1 MYLVHTGYWC
11 SSRSTVQVHSPMMDK
26 LIAGF
31 SRVARK
37 IDDAAQLAADFD
49 VLIRTAREA
58 STSLSAQDK
67 QRLLDLPEPEEQ
79 LKVIM
84 AAAAAPGTATRGS
97 KADLLLRAVQSPR
110 ELTDAEA
117 KLLSRRYWHDY
128 PTDDERAAAVAAH
141 ELFDGND
148 DAWRAAYNELQ
159 AVRASLYDDENE
171 AGALENGQ
179 KEASRRSRERAL
191 EAAVAEKEAK
201 CLRTMAL
208 AQPWVRRVWEEDGG
222 FESHRK
228 WGFAYFI
235 VPSVMEDE
243 KIADDYVNRAANVLE
258 YGRHAVACGDALD
271 RRWKYQ
277 RLDWPKGMPET
288 RLRAAGEN
296 VEASVRMLPIKKWS
310 DASLDGLD
318 DNAAPPREEPRLDP
332 GVFDEEIIATT
343 DRARLEI
350 VQNLRARF
358 TSIRDEGGLQPGVL
372 PNVFIVVDQDC
383 VNSTIGPTKGVV
395 DWMWV
400 WAVDPD
406 YKDDNPETNIPSSS
420 SEQVYR
426 GILRV
431 RLQQLVNNFYQLR
444 RFHEQDWPM
453 ERLWHMSRRS
463 RDHIFFSIH
472 EEELGQYTVA
482 RDIGSVIRAP
492 GRVLRDQHGAELR
505 LI

>member
-1 MYLVHTGYWC
+1 
-11 SSRSTVQVHSPMMDK
+11 MDK
-26 LIAGF
+26 LITGF

-49 VLIRTAREA
+49 TLIRTAREA
-58 STSLSAQDK
+58 PASLSAQDK

-79 LKVIM
+79 QNAIM
-84 AAAAAPGTATRGS
+84 AAAAAATTGTAGSS
-97 KADLLLRAVQSPR
+97 KADLLLRAVRSPR

-141 ELFDGND
+141 ELFDGDN
-148 DAWRAAYNELQ
+148 DAWMAAYNQLQ

-171 AGALENGQ
+171 AEALENGL
-179 KEASRRSRERAL
+179 KEASRRSRERAFGG
-191 EAAVAEKEAK
+191 AAAIADREAK

-222 FESHRK
+222 FGSHRK

-243 KIADDYVNRAANVLE
+243 RIADDYINRVANVLE
-258 YGRHAVACGDALD
+258 YGRRAVACGDALD
-271 RRWKYQ
+271 RRWKFQ
-277 RLDWPKGMPET
+277 RLDWPNGVPGI
-288 RLRAAGEN
+288 RLWAGGEN

-310 DASLDGLD
+310 DASPGGLG
-318 DNAAPPREEPRLDP
+318 DNAAPSREELRLNP
-332 GVFDEEIIATT
+332 EVFNGENIAAA

-358 TSIRDEGGLQPGVL
+358 ASIRNEGGLQPGVL

-383 VNSTIGPTKGVV
+383 VNSTIGTTKGVV

-406 YKDDNPETNIPSSS
+406 YSDDNPETIVPSSS
-420 SEQVYR
+420 SDQVYR
-426 GILRV
+426 GFLRV

-444 RFHEQDWPM
+444 RFHNQDWPM
-453 ERLWHMSRRS
+453 EKLWQISQRS
-463 RDHIFFSIH
+463 RDQVFFSIN
-472 EEELGQYTVA
+472 EEELGQFSVA
-482 RDIGSVIRAP
+482 RDIGSAIRAP
-492 GRVLRDQHGAELR
+492 GQVIRDQHGAELR
-505 LI
+505 SV

>member
-1 MYLVHTGYWC
+1 
-11 SSRSTVQVHSPMMDK
+11 MMDK
-26 LIAGF
+26 LIPGF

-49 VLIRTAREA
+49 MLIRTAREA
-58 STSLSAQDK
+58 PASLSAQDK

-79 LKVIM
+79 QNAIM
-84 AAAAAPGTATRGS
+84 AAAAAGSGTTGS
-97 KADLLLRAVQSPR
+97 KADLLLRAVRSPR

-117 KLLSRRYWHDY
+117 KLLSLRYWHDY

-141 ELFDGND
+141 ELFDRNN
-148 DAWRAAYNELQ
+148 DAWMAAYNELQ

-171 AGALENGQ
+171 AEALENGH
-179 KEASRRSRERAL
+179 KEDTRRSRERAFGG
-191 EAAVAEKEAK
+191 AAAIAEREAK

-208 AQPWVRRVWEEDGG
+208 AQPWVRQVWEEDGG
-222 FESHRK
+222 FGSHRK

-243 KIADDYVNRAANVLE
+243 RMADDYIDRAANVLSW
-258 YGRHAVACGDALD
+258 GRSAVACGDVLD
-271 RRWKYQ
+271 RRWRYQ
-277 RLDWPKGMPET
+277 RLHWPDGVPET

-296 VEASVRMLPIKKWS
+296 VEPSVRMMPIKKWS
-310 DASLDGLD
+310 DASPDGLGE
-318 DNAAPPREEPRLDP
+318 NAAPSREEPRLDP
-332 GVFDEEIIATT
+332 EVLDGENIAAT

-383 VNSTIGPTKGVV
+383 VNSTIGTTKGVV

-406 YKDDNPETNIPSSS
+406 YRDDNSDTNVPSSS
-420 SEQVYR
+420 SNQVYR
-426 GILRV
+426 GFLRV
-431 RLQQLVNNFYQLR
+431 RLQQLVNNLYQLR

-453 ERLWHMSRRS
+453 ERLWHTSQRS
-463 RDHIFFSIH
+463 RDQLFFSIN
-472 EEELGQYTVA
+472 EEELGQFSVA
-482 RDIGSVIRAP
+482 RDIGSAIRAP

-505 LI
+505 SI